1 VPSDDKVAIGPRV
14 DGVLIARIKPGS
26 PAERVG
32 LQGINSSNGTIGDII
47 TEADGKP
54 VRSAFDLTNQL
65 ERSGIGNRIALTLKR
80 NDQFIR
86 VEVEIVDIGG
96 TP

>member
-1 VPSDDKVAIGPRV
+1 
-14 DGVLIARIKPGS
+14 
-26 PAERVG
+26 VG